1 MALYT
6 DRSLISSNYVCITY
20 SVLPHM
26 LPVSSS
32 QASETEEM
40 DVFLYLL
47 DEVYQESVT
56 YRILHS
62 LFFYF
67 IVITGQRV
75 GRVIILMQFSEKLGP
90 EIRSVLLDVTE
101 LQMGIWM
108 QVSLTPEPKGSSSPS
123 TWYLLKS
130 WGMWPEE
137 QEEVNSD
144 SLSSGFPDR

>member
-1 MALYT
+1 M
-6 DRSLISSNYVCITY
+6 
-20 SVLPHM
+20 
-26 LPVSSS
+26 
-32 QASETEEM
+32 
-40 DVFLYLL
+40 
-47 DEVYQESVT
+47 
-56 YRILHS
+56 
-62 LFFYF
+62 
-67 IVITGQRV
+67 